1 MTDQYHPLL
10 KAQTI
15 QDKLEDKA
23 HVYNQQAKLKLA
35 SLGDM
40 GELESSAGIVLS
52 LTSSY
57 VKSACPRVQGS
68 VMPRSLP
75 GANLQ

>member
-23 HVYNQQAKLKLA
+23 HVYNQQAKIKLA

-40 GELESSAGIVLS
+40 GELEFSAGIVL
-52 LTSSY
+52 Y
-57 VKSACPRVQGS
+57 
-68 VMPRSLP
+68 
-75 GANLQ
+75 